1 MNRHRRMILSAGNA
15 FPRANWLRNETIKQG
30 RPTFAV
36 LVLKSICSWLN
47 ESLVLP
53 AFVEDVAKF
62 KGPARFV

>member
-1 MNRHRRMILSAGNA
+1 MRQMLSLA
-15 FPRANWLRNETIKQG
+15 LISLQLNEPIKQG
-30 RPTFAV
+30 RPTFAA